1 MGSQFN
7 NRIWTTVQCLV
18 YSHNETEQAIQLV
31 EESGLTKKD
40 CLKSQMESDLE
51 SETMLEFINSVFP

>member
-7 NRIWTTVQCLV
+7 NGIWTTVQFLV

-40 CLKSQMESDLE
+40 CLKSHMESYFE
-51 SETMLEFINSVFP
+51 SETML